1 MGWSLDTA
9 LPDDWFARRA
19 GKTIYEK
26 YFKKIDLQN
35 RIKECML
42 KDIRQNELPD
52 NNRCIRKV
60 QKRFR

>member
-1 MGWSLDTA
+1 MGWSLGTA
-9 LPDDWFARRA
+9 SPGDWFARRA
-19 GKTIYEK
+19 DKTIYEK
-26 YFKKIDLQN
+26 YFKKTDLQN

-52 NNRCIRKV
+52 NNRYIRKV